1 MAEEIALYHHEN
13 WDGTGYTPG
22 LSGDSIPLPAR
33 IVAVVDTFFAMTQDR
48 PYQTARTVTEAL
60 AWIDDQ
66 AGRKFD
72 PAVVSAF
79 QTVYPR
85 INLPLLGAPD

>member
-1 MAEEIALYHHEN
+1 
-13 WDGTGYTPG
+13 
-22 LSGDSIPLPAR
+22 
-33 IVAVVDTFFAMTQDR
+33 
-48 PYQTARTVTEAL
+48 VTEAL